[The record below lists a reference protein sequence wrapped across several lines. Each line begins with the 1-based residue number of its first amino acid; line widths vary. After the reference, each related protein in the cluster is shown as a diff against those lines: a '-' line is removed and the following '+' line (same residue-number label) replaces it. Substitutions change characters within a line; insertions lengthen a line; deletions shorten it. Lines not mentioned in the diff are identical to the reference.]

1 MDNISVN
8 ALHHRTNR
16 IWNEEQIPD
25 DWRKGLLVNLPKK
38 GDLSLCN
45 NWRGITLLSIPS
57 NFLYSVILQRIK
69 TEVGKTLRDEQE
81 GFRQERSCVDQ
92 IATLRIIVE
101 QIIEWQTSLC
111 MNFIGFEKAFDR
123 IDHQVLWKIL
133 KHYGIPQKIISII
146 QQLYD
151 GFSCQVIH
159 DENLTEQF
167 PVTTGVRKDCILSP
181 LLFLMV
187 IGWVSKTVYKEHSL
201 RAYNGHYKPDWK
213 ILTS

>member
-1 MDNISVN
+1 MERAIRQLTMENQEESIIF
-8 ALHHRTNR
+8 HRTNR

-25 DWRKGLLVNLPKK
+25 DWRKGLLVKLPKK

-57 NFLYSVILQRIK
+57 KFLYSVILQRIK

-111 MNFIGFEKAFDR
+111 MNFIGFEKAFDS
-123 IDHQVLWKIL
+123 IDHQVL
-133 KHYGIPQKIISII
+133 
-146 QQLYD
+146 
-151 GFSCQVIH
+151 
-159 DENLTEQF
+159 
-167 PVTTGVRKDCILSP
+167 
-181 LLFLMV
+181 
-187 IGWVSKTVYKEHSL
+187 
-201 RAYNGHYKPDWK
+201 
-213 ILTS
+213 